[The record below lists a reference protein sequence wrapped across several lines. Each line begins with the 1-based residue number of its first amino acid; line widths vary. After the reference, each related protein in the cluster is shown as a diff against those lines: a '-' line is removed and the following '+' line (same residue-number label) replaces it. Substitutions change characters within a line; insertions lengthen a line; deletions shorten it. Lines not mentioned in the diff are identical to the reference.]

1 MPPVAQ
7 RVPSATAKKL
17 RVLGVDPAFAG
28 ATGYGIVEWE
38 GRTARLLDF
47 GALKLPA
54 RMEFGTRLRD
64 IYVLMAGLLEK
75 YSPDAIAVESVF
87 TALNVRTAL
96 KLAEVRG
103 VVLLAAEQAGIPAHS
118 YSPREVKASVAG
130 YGAASKLQMQQM
142 VRVLLNLREIPE
154 PSDAADA
161 LAVALCHAQLAQTRD
176 RLAISLQTVNASAV
190 AIIATGG
197 AANGASGLLKKCRI
211 AREPHSRPRAARIKI
226 PS

>member
-1 MPPVAQ
+1 M
-7 RVPSATAKKL
+7 
-17 RVLGVDPAFAG
+17 DPAFAG
-28 ATGYGIVEWE
+28 ATGYGIVELE
-38 GRTARLLDF
+38 GRAARLLDF

-64 IYVLMAGLLEK
+64 IYLLIAGLLEK

-130 YGAASKLQMQQM
+130 YGAASKQQMQQM
-142 VRVLLNLREIPE
+142 VRVLLNLSEIPE

-161 LAVALCHAQLAQTRD
+161 LAVALCHAQLSQTRE
-176 RLAISLQTVNASAV
+176 RLAISLRSAKASAV

-197 AANGASGLLKKCRI
+197 AANGASGLLKNCRI
-211 AREPHSRPRAARIKI
+211 APQANSRSRAARIKI

>member
-1 MPPVAQ
+1 MPLPAQ
-7 RVPSATAKKL
+7 HVPSRTAKKL

-28 ATGYGIVEWE
+28 ATGYGIVEME
-38 GRTARLLDF
+38 GRAARLLDF

-64 IYVLMAGLLEK
+64 IYLLIVELLEK
-75 YSPDAIAVESVF
+75 YLPDAIAVESVF

-130 YGAASKLQMQQM
+130 YGAASKQQMQQM
-142 VRVLLNLREIPE
+142 VRVLLNLREVPE

-161 LAVALCHAQLAQTRD
+161 LAVAICHAQVFQAKEQM
-176 RLAISLQTVNASAV
+176 AISLRSANTAAV
-190 AIIATGG
+190 SIISGGG
-197 AANGASGLLKKCRI
+197 AGSGVNGLLKNCRI
-211 AREPHSRPRAARIKI
+211 APGTPVRSCSPRVKI